1 VKLLVPTFQDQALT
15 QFLVNMV
22 RELDRERKD
31 VLSSNSGNRSVLLY
45 SPSKYVFELTVS
57 DTGVLSVTKVS
68 G

>member
-1 VKLLVPTFQDQALT
+1 
-15 QFLVNMV
+15 MV

-57 DTGVLSVTKVS
+57 DTGVLSITKVS